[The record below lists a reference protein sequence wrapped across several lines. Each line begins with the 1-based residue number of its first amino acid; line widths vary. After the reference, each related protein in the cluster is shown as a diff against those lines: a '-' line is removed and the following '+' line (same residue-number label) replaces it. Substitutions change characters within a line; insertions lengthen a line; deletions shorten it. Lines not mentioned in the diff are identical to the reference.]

1 MLDNTVSGSIFAVWI
16 AIGSG
21 VTVVLSRSVNIRL
34 SEHIGALRGSLVNHL
49 VGLPITIVIM
59 LVMSSDF
66 STIELTTNSLNP
78 LIYLGGV
85 LGVLI
90 VYLSNIVVPKIP
102 SFRLTILTFVGQI
115 LTGVLLDLLINKT
128 YSAEVMEAGIIIATG
143 ILITIIT
150 EHKNTI
156 RKRKREKY
164 LENLRKSEREYQKCL
179 ISKHIDNKVEEKF

>member
-1 MLDNTVSGSIFAVWI
+1 M
-16 AIGSG
+16 
-21 VTVVLSRSVNIRL
+21 
-34 SEHIGALRGSLVNHL
+34 
-49 VGLPITIVIM
+49 
-59 LVMSSDF
+59 
-66 STIELTTNSLNP
+66 
-78 LIYLGGV
+78 
-85 LGVLI
+85 LI

-143 ILITIIT
+143 IFITIIT

-179 ISKHIDNKVEEKF
+179 ISKHIDNKV